1 MYGIY
6 AAAGKG
12 WMELADYLRKKVS
25 LLVILY
31 ERRALKQLLK
41 KNSCLGKCLVVSGG
55 VILNCF

>member
-1 MYGIY
+1 MCGTY
-6 AAAGKG
+6 AAAGKER
-12 WMELADYLRKKVS
+12 MKQADYLRKKVS

-41 KNSCLGKCLVVSGG
+41 KNSCLGRCLAVSGG